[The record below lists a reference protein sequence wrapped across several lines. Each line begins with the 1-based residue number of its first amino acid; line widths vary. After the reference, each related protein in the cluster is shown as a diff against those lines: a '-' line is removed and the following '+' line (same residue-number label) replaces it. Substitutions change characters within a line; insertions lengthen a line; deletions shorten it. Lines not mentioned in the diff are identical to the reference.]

1 MPNKKIQKF
10 FLYFLKNSNCSKL
23 QKNFLF
29 SPKKEISKILLHL
42 PKTKIFKK
50 QFYIFILEKS
60 SVTFPVKEHRLCIC
74 EPFLFFHILY

>member
-1 MPNKKIQKF
+1 MPNKKIQKI

-42 PKTKIFKK
+42 PKTKIFK

-60 SVTFPVKEHRLCIC
+60 SVTFPVKKHRLSIC
-74 EPFLFFHILY
+74 EPFLFFRTL

>member
-1 MPNKKIQKF
+1 MPNKKIQKIF
-10 FLYFLKNSNCSKL
+10 YIFLKAVIVANFK
-23 QKNFLF
+23 KNFLF